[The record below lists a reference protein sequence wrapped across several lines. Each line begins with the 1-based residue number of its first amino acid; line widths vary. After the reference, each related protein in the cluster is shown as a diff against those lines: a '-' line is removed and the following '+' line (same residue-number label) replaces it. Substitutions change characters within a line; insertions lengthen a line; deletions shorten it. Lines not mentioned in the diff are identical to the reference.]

1 MWRGSPCLDKVT
13 RSIPHL
19 AEAVLEK
26 SSAEVVLKPAVDAV
40 FALFDGKPVLFSA
53 TGQKIYQLDQVG
65 GFIWCRLA
73 QGASLAAVYHE
84 LGTLDIVEAE
94 ARRFVWQAISAWID
108 RGLLDVDRRM
118 STNYAFSA
126 VLGRHRI
133 NVRAENRDL
142 LQRLVSLFCTSDN
155 VDGRGD
161 IAVEAM
167 MLDDHVLFGGLDA
180 GVRRCGIEALA
191 PTIKAHLT
199 DRIIRSDR
207 WVFALH
213 AASLAKN
220 GAGLLLC
227 GEAGAG
233 KSTLALQLV
242 GAGFQYSGD
251 DVVLIE
257 GDGTACGIPFALT
270 LKEGSWEWLSV
281 LHSSWDGVTHRRA
294 DGARVRYLP
303 VSNTHNGSLCVG
315 WIIFLNRVASGP
327 PELTALDQI
336 DSMKRL
342 IEGAFAADGRLSTT
356 GFSAL
361 KAIVSGARSFLLT
374 YCEAVEAQELLVDL
388 CDGKA

>member
-1 MWRGSPCLDKVT
+1 MEL
-13 RSIPHL
+13 
-19 AEAVLEK
+19 VLEK

-40 FALFDGKPVLFSA
+40 FALFDGQPVLFSA
-53 TGQKIYQLDQVG
+53 AGQKIYQLDQVG

-84 LGTLDIVEAE
+84 MGKLDIVEPV
-94 ARRFVWQAISAWID
+94 ARQFVRQAISSWID

-118 STNYAFSA
+118 STNCAFST

-133 NVRAENRDL
+133 SVRAENRDL
-142 LQRLVSLFCTSDN
+142 LQRLVSLFCASDN
-155 VDGRGD
+155 VDGQAD

-167 MLDDHVLFGGLDA
+167 MLEDQVLFGGIDA
-180 GVRRCGIEALA
+180 GLHRCGVEALA
-191 PTIKAHLT
+191 PTIKARLT
-199 DRIIRSDR
+199 DRLIRSDR

-251 DVVLIE
+251 DVALIE
-257 GDGTACGIPFALT
+257 SDGTACGIPFALT
-270 LKEGSWEWLSV
+270 LKEGSWEWSSV
-281 LHSSWDGVTHRRA
+281 LHSNWDGVTHRRA
-294 DGARVRYLP
+294 DGAQVRYLP
-303 VSNTHNGSLCVG
+303 VSNAHNGSLPVG
-315 WIIFLNRVASGP
+315 WIIFLNRVASGS
-327 PELTALDQI
+327 PELTALDQL
-336 DSMKRL
+336 DSMRRL

-356 GFSAL
+356 GFFAL
-361 KAIVSGARSFLLT
+361 KEIVSGARSFLLT
-374 YCEAVEAQELLVDL
+374 YCEAVEARELLVDL
-388 CDGKA
+388 CNGKA

>member
-1 MWRGSPCLDKVT
+1 MV
-13 RSIPHL
+13 
-19 AEAVLEK
+19 EFVLEK
-26 SSAEVVLKPAVDAV
+26 SSAEVVLKPAIDAV
-40 FALFDGKPVLFSA
+40 FALFDGQPVLFSA

-84 LGTLDIVEAE
+84 LGTLDIGEPV
-94 ARRFVWQAISAWID
+94 ARQFVRQAISAWID

-118 STNYAFSA
+118 STNCAFSA

-133 NVRAENRDL
+133 SVRAESRHL
-142 LQRLVSLFCTSDN
+142 LQRMVSLFCASDN
-155 VDGRGD
+155 NVGGQAD

-167 MLDDHVLFGGLDA
+167 MLDDHVLFGGSDA
-180 GVRRCGIEALA
+180 GLHRCGVEALA

-199 DRIIRSDR
+199 DRLIRSDR
-207 WVFALH
+207 SVFALH

-233 KSTLALQLV
+233 KSTLTLQLV
-242 GAGFQYSGD
+242 DAEFQYSGD
-251 DVVLIE
+251 DVVLVND
-257 GDGTACGIPFALT
+257 DGTACGVPFALT
-270 LKEGSWEWLSV
+270 LKEGSWEWLSA
-281 LHSSWDGVTHRRA
+281 SRSNWDGVTHRRA
-294 DGARVRYLP
+294 DGAHVRYLQVP
-303 VSNTHNGSLCVG
+303 NAHNGSLSVN
-315 WIIFLNRVASGP
+315 WIIFLNRVASGSP
-327 PELTALDQI
+327 KLTALNQL

-361 KAIVSGARSFLLT
+361 KGIVSGARSFLLT
-374 YCEAVEAQELLVDL
+374 YCEAVEARELLVDL